1 MSSPRI
7 SWRLFLFS
15 SKFCPISL
23 SAQRTDS
30 LSRPGKS
37 RKEIKAGK
45 AIMMYLPDI
54 PVALKLSH
62 ACKFT
67 LLIGRAVS
75 QLAGEHIDDFSG
87 RGGVVIEAAGVD
99 APHVSS
105 EVVSRG
111 EI

>member
-7 SWRLFLFS
+7 SWRLFLFLL
-15 SKFCPISL
+15 KFCPISL
-23 SAQRTDS
+23 LVQCTDS
-30 LSRPGKS
+30 LSQPGKS

-67 LLIGRAVS
+67 LLIGCAVS
-75 QLAGEHIDDFSG
+75 QLAGEHIDDFLG
-87 RGGVVIEAAGVD
+87 CGGVVIEAAGVD
-99 APHVSS
+99 VPHVSS
-105 EVVSRG
+105 EVVLRG